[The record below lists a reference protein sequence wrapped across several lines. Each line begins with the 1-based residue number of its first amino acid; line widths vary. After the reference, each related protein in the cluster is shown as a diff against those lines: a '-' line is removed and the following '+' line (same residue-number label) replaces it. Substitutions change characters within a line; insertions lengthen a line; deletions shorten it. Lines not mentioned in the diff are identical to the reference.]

1 MKCIKDRL
9 KKPWPYWI
17 GGILLGILNVALL
30 VITGVAWHVTSG
42 FCYGVQQYWTF
53 WELNH

>member
-30 VITGVAWHVTSG
+30 VITGLRGMSLVG
-42 FCYGVQQYWTF
+42 FAMGCSSIGLF
-53 WELNH
+53 GS